1 MAYGIRTL
9 SQAFQVNESRGAV
22 KKLVLDEVVT
32 KFQTR
37 EAWQTAQAGT
47 DDCCTF
53 QNWGVG

>member
-32 KFQTR
+32 KLQTR

-53 QNWGVG
+53 QNWVVG